1 MKRNYFMMASDS
13 EDSCELQPATKKSVA
28 PQNSFGTF
36 NGCVTT
42 APFGITNNS
51 NKTNNK
57 NSIENI
63 NFVSSK
69 KNLQQWLRLQEIYNR
84 IQDSEEDEDNT
95 ELYISKYLAMIYLP
109 ISFK

>member
-1 MKRNYFMMASDS
+1 MLPPRWWSCQILGSSWNRNALS
-13 EDSCELQPATKKSVA
+13 

-36 NGCVTT
+36 NGCLTT
-42 APFGITNNS
+42 APFGIANNS

-95 ELYISKYLAMIYLP
+95 ELYISKYLVIIWFRYS
-109 ISFK
+109 I